1 MRARQLAASAVR
13 RSLSFVGSVVSLETE
28 ADEFVLTYDDGPVTG
43 TTDRLAA
50 LLCERGA
57 TATFFVLLS
66 RVRRDPGL
74 ARALVEAG
82 HEVAL
87 HGVDHVDPV
96 SLPPDLFRRRTVDGR
111 RELED
116 TLGRPVRWYRPPYG
130 HLTVTAWRSVRSTG
144 LTPVLW
150 SASARDGAGGL
161 TQQQRLDSA
170 AAGLARGAILLA
182 HDNYASGID
191 GVDDGPEPEVD
202 RLGLAAAIID
212 AASARGLRPQ
222 SLESALES
230 GRLVKRGVFA
240 R

>member
-1 MRARQLAASAVR
+1 MTARQLAISAVR
-13 RSLSFVGSVVSLETE
+13 RSLSFLGSVVSVDTD
-28 ADEFVLTYDDGPVTG
+28 ADEFVLTYDDGPVAG
-43 TTDRLAA
+43 TTDRLMA
-50 LLCERGA
+50 LLGEGRA

-74 ARALVEAG
+74 ARALLEAG
-82 HEVAL
+82 HEVGL

-96 SLPPDLFRRRTVDGR
+96 TLAPDVFRRRTADGR

-116 TLGRPVRWYRPPYG
+116 VLGRPVRWYRPPYG
-130 HLTVTAWRSVRSTG
+130 HLTVTAWRSVGSAG

-150 SASARDGAGGL
+150 SASARDGARGL
-161 TQQQRLDSA
+161 TQQQRIDSA
-170 AAGLARGAILLA
+170 TAGLTRGAILLA
-182 HDNYASGID
+182 HDNYASGAD

-202 RLGLAAAIID
+202 RLGLAAAVLD
-212 AASARGLRPQ
+212 AAAAKGLRAR
-222 SLESALES
+222 SLESALAS